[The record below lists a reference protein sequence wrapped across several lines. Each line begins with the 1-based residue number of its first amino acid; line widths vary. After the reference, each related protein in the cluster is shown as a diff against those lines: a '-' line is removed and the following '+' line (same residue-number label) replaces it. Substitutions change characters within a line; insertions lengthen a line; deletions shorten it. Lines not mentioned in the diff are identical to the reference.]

1 MANETCAE
9 GGLLSSKFRSTGCFG
24 QLLCAVGASAL
35 AACSS
40 GVGDV
45 GEGGDLEALR
55 ATNQARIR
63 AIVSRAEERS
73 EAQQAPLVGQL
84 NAERDGY
91 EDDFQTR
98 ATKPLSDHELL
109 QLYAFFEESG
119 TPPESVHLQGNVIT
133 LDDDILLYADEV
145 LQALNERNVEDATE
159 KGRLLAQVVTFGNP
173 SVAPD
178 LYARQ
183 VDDEIQFFRPLT
195 TAYFVVVPDSP
206 AFVFDLLLQAT
217 NTLVD
222 LPDDQLTARTYSV
235 IRQSEY
241 DALVPQARAFNG
253 RIDVI
258 YGPLA
263 TACPGGTANTVACNI
278 FPRVLPRTNDGRT
291 FIQTMCIGNRMGIVN
306 TSVTANTAFTRG
318 VIMHELMHGLG
329 VAHLENESFGAGTP
343 NVLKLDIPGT
353 QTALAT
359 PTLMHRF
366 LNDPNWT
373 NLPSA
378 EDADVLGVLYSSS
391 KYAGTFTEL

>member
-1 MANETCAE
+1 MET
-9 GGLLSSKFRSTGCFG
+9 
-24 QLLCAVGASAL
+24 
-35 AACSS
+35 
-40 GVGDV
+40 
-45 GEGGDLEALR
+45 LR
-55 ATNQARIR
+55 AANQERIQ
-63 AIVSRAEERS
+63 AIVSLAEERS
-73 EAQQAPLVGQL
+73 EAQQAPLVHQL

-91 EDDFQTR
+91 EGDFQAR
-98 ATKPLSDHELL
+98 ATKPLSDNELL

-119 TPPESVHLQGNVIT
+119 TSPESVHLQGNVIT
-133 LDDDILLYADEV
+133 LDDDILVYADEV
-145 LQALNERNVEDATE
+145 LQALNERNIEGTTQ
-159 KGRLLAQVVTFGNP
+159 KGRLLSQVVTLGDP
-173 SVAPD
+173 SIAPI

-183 VDDEIQFFRPLT
+183 IDDRTQFFRPLT
-195 TAYFVVVPDSP
+195 TPYFVVVPDSP
-206 AFVFDLLLQAT
+206 EFVFDILLQAT

-222 LPDDQLTARTYSV
+222 LPDDRLTARTYSV

-263 TACPGGTANTVACNI
+263 TACPGGTANTFACNI
-278 FPRVLPRTNDGRT
+278 FPRVLQRTQDGRQFT
-291 FIQTMCIGNRMGIVN
+291 PTLCIGNRMGIVSTN
-306 TSVTANTAFTRG
+306 VTADNAFTRG

-329 VAHLENESFGAGTP
+329 VAHLEDESFGSGA

-373 NLPSA
+373 NLPSQ
-378 EDADVLGVLYSSS
+378 EDQDVLGVLYSSS
-391 KYAGTFTEL
+391 NYTGTFEDL